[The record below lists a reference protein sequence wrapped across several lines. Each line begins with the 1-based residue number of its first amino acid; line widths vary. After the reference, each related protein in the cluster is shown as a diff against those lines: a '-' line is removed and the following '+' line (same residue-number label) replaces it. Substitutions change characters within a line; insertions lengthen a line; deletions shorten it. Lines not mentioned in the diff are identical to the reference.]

1 MLIPFGVLSAAG
13 GGVAPFESDFE
24 LIQSFTVGTAVSSV
38 TFSSLATYA
47 STYKH
52 LQVRSVARS
61 STIAATVPMDLVVNA
76 DTSANYAFH
85 QLQGSSTSA
94 TSSATANS
102 SFMFLAT
109 IWGDDAVANIFGVSV
124 TDLLDAYSTTK
135 NKTIRTLGGNGATLV
150 QLTSGHRRS
159 TEAISSLEVKP
170 RTGNFMIGSRFSL
183 YGVKG

>member
-1 MLIPFGVLSAAG
+1 
-13 GGVAPFESDFE
+13 
-24 LIQSFTVGTAVSSV
+24 
-38 TFSSLATYA
+38 
-47 STYKH
+47 
-52 LQVRSVARS
+52 
-61 STIAATVPMDLVVNA
+61 MDLVMNA
-76 DTSANYAFH
+76 DTAANYAFH
-85 QLQGSSTSA
+85 QLQGGSTSV

-159 TEAISSLEVKP
+159 TEAITSLEVKP